1 MADWDVDISKL
12 WKLRVPC
19 CKKLSF
25 MSWRESF
32 KITFSLHRIGDL
44 SCANRANN
52 SLSILILYL
61 QVYRTSKIIHVIMQ
75 TSWVPIYYYL
85 FCFVFVFL
93 KTWKTD
99 SVVFFKNCGKLME
112 CMKWDALTSLWSIK
126 VMQICIYSFI
136 YRCKTFILHIKLLWV
151 IVKSPG
157 FHILGMWPLMISQ
170 MLLLFIREENFKVN
184 KNFPVCS

>member
-1 MADWDVDISKL
+1 
-12 WKLRVPC
+12 
-19 CKKLSF
+19 
-25 MSWRESF
+25 
-32 KITFSLHRIGDL
+32 
-44 SCANRANN
+44 
-52 SLSILILYL
+52 
-61 QVYRTSKIIHVIMQ
+61 MQ

-157 FHILGMWPLMISQ
+157 FYILGMWPLMISQ
-170 MLLLFIREENFKVN
+170 MLLASTHLLTKRISRSIKTFQSVPKMLHNN
-184 KNFPVCS
+184 YG

>member
-1 MADWDVDISKL
+1 
-12 WKLRVPC
+12 
-19 CKKLSF
+19 
-25 MSWRESF
+25 
-32 KITFSLHRIGDL
+32 
-44 SCANRANN
+44 
-52 SLSILILYL
+52 
-61 QVYRTSKIIHVIMQ
+61 MQ

-126 VMQICIYSFI
+126 VMQICIYSCIFW
-136 YRCKTFILHIKLLWV
+136 CKTFILHIKLLWV
-151 IVKSPG
+151 IIVKSLG

-170 MLLLFIREENFKVN
+170 MLLASKNLFTKRISRLIITFQSVPEMLHNNNMGNMVLKISSILFSKLQPLQDILPIAIFDN
-184 KNFPVCS
+184 LT

>member
-1 MADWDVDISKL
+1 
-12 WKLRVPC
+12 
-19 CKKLSF
+19 
-25 MSWRESF
+25 
-32 KITFSLHRIGDL
+32 
-44 SCANRANN
+44 
-52 SLSILILYL
+52 
-61 QVYRTSKIIHVIMQ
+61 MQ

-126 VMQICIYSFI
+126 FMQMCIYSCIFW
-136 YRCKTFILHIKLLWV
+136 CKTFILHIKLLWV
-151 IVKSPG
+151 IIVKSPG

-170 MLLLFIREENFKVN
+170 MLLASTNLFSKTISRLIKTFQSVPKMLHNN
-184 KNFPVCS
+184 YG